1 MPNQANFRSDITTTT
16 DPRFTASRIVKVP
29 SELILYEETPASFAF
44 DNDDNI
50 EVHFYSIATNEL
62 ILSTVINLED
72 AIIKSHVVG
81 YTDNS
86 YKNYIRI
93 DFTKLFLDK
102 DLILIPGDYRVVLN
116 FFSNEIGSYSTKKL
130 TINKI
135 SETRTEVE
143 LVFNDTVDEI
153 SRQEN
158 LTLVTEFVEKSF
170 NKTDA
175 VGVAEKI
182 FKSGVES
189 QDSTEGLTA
198 TNIETNIEIP
208 DIGQTYE
215 NTLARIDRVG
225 LRQIFDTQLNDFLLE
240 LFKYVREEIVINGD
254 ERIQEDEY
262 QEIIRKVVLEKITNF
277 RQTVDSR
284 VIVS

>member
-1 MPNQANFRSDITTTT
+1 MPNQANFRSNITNIT

-44 DNDDNI
+44 DKDDNI
-50 EVHFYSIATNEL
+50 EVHFYSVTTNEL
-62 ILSTVINLED
+62 ILSTVINLQD
-72 AIIKSHVVG
+72 AIVKSHIVA
-81 YTDNS
+81 YKDNS

-102 DLILIPGDYRVVLN
+102 DLILIPGDYRMVLN
-116 FFSNEIGSYSTKKL
+116 FFSNEIGSYYNKKL
-130 TINKI
+130 TINRI
-135 SETRTEVE
+135 SDTRTEVE
-143 LVFNDTVDEI
+143 LVFNDTIDEV

-158 LTLVTEFVEKSF
+158 LELVREFVEKSF

-175 VGVAEKI
+175 VGAAEKI

-189 QDSTEGLTA
+189 NDSTEGLTA
-198 TNIETNIEIP
+198 INIENNIEMP
-208 DIGQTYE
+208 EIGQTYE
-215 NTLARIDRVG
+215 NTLARIDRIG
-225 LRQIFDTQLNDFLLE
+225 LREIFDTQLNDFLLE

-262 QEIIRKVVLEKITNF
+262 QEIIRKVVLEKITNL

-284 VIVS
+284 IVVS

>member
-1 MPNQANFRSDITTTT
+1 MPNQANFRSDITTII

-44 DNDDNI
+44 DKDDNI
-50 EVHFYSIATNEL
+50 EVHFYSVVTNEL
-62 ILSTVINLED
+62 ILSTIINLED
-72 AIIKSHVVG
+72 AIVKSHIVG
-81 YTDNS
+81 YKDNS

-93 DFTKLFLDK
+93 DFTKLFIDK

-116 FFSNEIGSYSTKKL
+116 FFSNEIGTYNNKKL
-130 TINKI
+130 TLNRI

-143 LVFNDTVDEI
+143 LVFNDTVDDI

-158 LTLVTEFVEKSF
+158 LTLLREFVEKSF

-175 VGVAEKI
+175 VGAAEKI
-182 FKSGVES
+182 FKSGVELN
-189 QDSTEGLTA
+189 DSTEGLTA
-198 TNIETNIEIP
+198 ANIENNIEIA

-215 NTLARIDRVG
+215 NTLARIDRIG
-225 LRQIFDTQLNDFLLE
+225 LREIFDTQLNDFLLE

-262 QEIIRKVVLEKITNF
+262 QEIIRKVILEKITNL

>member
-1 MPNQANFRSDITTTT
+1 MPNQANFRSDITTII

-44 DNDDNI
+44 DKDDNI
-50 EVHFYSIATNEL
+50 EVHFYSVVTNEL
-62 ILSTVINLED
+62 ILSTIINLED
-72 AIIKSHVVG
+72 AIVKSHIVG
-81 YTDNS
+81 YKDNS

-93 DFTKLFLDK
+93 DFTKLFIDK

-116 FFSNEIGSYSTKKL
+116 FFSNEIGTYNNKKL
-130 TINKI
+130 TLNRI

-143 LVFNDTVDEI
+143 LVFNDTVDDI

-158 LTLVTEFVEKSF
+158 LTLLREFVEKSF

-182 FKSGVES
+182 FKSGVELN
-189 QDSTEGLTA
+189 DSTEGLTA
-198 TNIETNIEIP
+198 ANIENNIEIA

-215 NTLARIDRVG
+215 NTLARIDRIG
-225 LRQIFDTQLNDFLLE
+225 LREIFDTQLNDFLLE

-262 QEIIRKVVLEKITNF
+262 QEIIRKVILEKITNL